1 MEFTLDQW
9 HGLKRHCEDVGLEF
23 ISSPFSNQ
31 AVDLLEKLGVKRYKI
46 GSGETNN
53 YSHVGKI
60 IKTKKPIYFL
70 RG

>member
-31 AVDLLEKLGVKRYKI
+31 AVDLLEKLELRDIKLVVARL
-46 GSGETNN
+46 TV
-53 YSHVGKI
+53 SHVGKNY
-60 IKTKKPIYFL
+60 KN
-70 RG
+70 